1 MGDSLKSYVQGAFI
15 GSGNLY
21 MDILDNTTGAK
32 TGEILLGNVTAFKLT
47 TPVITKVDMKSKTR
61 SSYGNVTKSV
71 ITGYKQSLEFTL
83 SDYTQDTLRLA
94 FLGDNEELVQR
105 TSAVNAEEITPYAGK
120 YTKLTYR
127 NLKNAPNDVVVMLAT
142 DTSVT
147 FVAGTDYE
155 VDYETGRIYT
165 IEGASITDAQKLKV
179 DYSYDALTGSIT
191 NISTNK
197 RIEAYVRFIGLDR
210 VNRRNCELELFKA
223 SITPASEIDLI
234 SGKFTELKFSGEV
247 LTTDD
252 GTGRFLF
259 LA

>member
-21 MDILDNTTGAK
+21 MDILDNTTSAK

-47 TPVITKVDMKSKTR
+47 TPEITKVDMKSKMR
-61 SSYGNVTKSV
+61 GSYGNVIKS
-71 ITGYKQSLEFTL
+71 IRTGYKQSLEFTL
-83 SDYTQDTLRLA
+83 SDYTKETLCLA
-94 FLGDNEELVQR
+94 FMGDNEKLVQP
-105 TSAVNAEEITPYAGK
+105 SGAVTDEEITPYAGK

-127 NLKNAPNDVVVMLAT
+127 NLKNAPNDVVVTLAT
-142 DTSVT
+142 DPLVT

-165 IEGASITDAQKLKV
+165 IERGSITDARKLKV
-179 DYSYDALTGSIT
+179 DYSYDSVTGSIT
-191 NISTNK
+191 NISTNN

-223 SITPASEIDLI
+223 AITPASEIDLI
-234 SGKFTELKFSGEV
+234 SSKFTELKFSGEV
-247 LTTDD
+247 LTTND